1 MKLDANQPLKSAP
14 SPTSEGGRG
23 PASQSQRQSAGP
35 TAPNTAQSLRSGHH
49 SENPN
54 QQAVSNQD
62 NPKLAESRS
71 NSDQPSSTK
80 ADSQYVVE
88 KTRPLTQSE
97 QRALLALLPKEIAN
111 QLKQQLSRQPGP
123 PHETN
128 TGKLH
133 LVQAV
138 GPNGH
143 KNFTSIK
150 PYEVGQRLDLQQG
163 ADATRA
169 AGEAQPKPQVEQ
181 WQTARPLEASKL
193 NNILRQYQPLISK
206 VADILV
212 QDIQQALS
220 GTIKEGT
227 AKEGTA
233 KEGTAKEGAAKEGT
247 VKEGSLKP
255 VNPNL
260 GQPGTGT
267 PQPQNIKQSEIAAA
281 ETASTQKGQPAST
294 EQPPSKVESIKVH
307 YPVKEAKTPTQGK
320 DWMVVLLQ
328 PTKSS
333 DLSQQTGNKSTETI
347 QPMKVPPSNHNDR
360 QPTSQP
366 SANKGEQTSAVDSAS
381 RAQETSNTSRNI
393 SQLSQAQIQ
402 QLKNQWVEVA
412 NVKVLEAKDQTQWR
426 QQLQATLPS
435 DNKQV
440 TKGAEQTL
448 YQIQLKTPI
457 GQLQVISPT
466 QYKPGELIQL
476 QLAELTQTQSQTSV
490 KSENSL
496 LQLLALRQSAQQN
509 LNPALANALRQYQP
523 IKSAMQMLA
532 LQHIEAGKMQ
542 ALAASTR
549 DQLTQ
554 FIIPSSKSQK
564 GHPAN
569 TAAAGSLIS
578 NLNQADNQ
586 SKLQQLKQ
594 VAQQLLNNSA
604 LAKQNASITK
614 ASDNIS
620 NPTHSAGTQ
629 AVTKLPNTLINANNQ
644 ITSTDIRQALQQ
656 AGQELESNLKKL
668 AELPAQSVRQ
678 DQANK
683 LNVQRG
689 FGEIN
694 QNIQAGIKEWLK
706 DLTGK
711 GKTPQQAPMD
721 KQINNPANQSSVN
734 PNTVIK
740 STDNL
745 QPPLQSLKQLTDA
758 VKNDMKSWLMQNQV
772 QLMQVIQNDPN
783 GRADQKQLMDGLLR
797 VIFPKQAGFST
808 ASSEGGEPVIPKNLS
823 VQPHLQRLFTQLL
836 GQQSDSQGQDDSQ
849 QLRQLLNLTQ
859 NLTRLQQDQV
869 LNRNQQVQQPDSP
882 DFQMSLPY
890 LHDKQIQWC
899 ELECNQQETKPNE
912 KNSKRGW
919 HIILR
924 FAQDNSN
931 AFAVEANLVGNQLVL
946 SLWSEQQTRLQQ
958 LNQFMDLLKSKV
970 QKAGFVCEQ
979 IQSKH
984 GMPAKK
990 QRQIQ
995 QGLVDVRT

>member
-23 PASQSQRQSAGP
+23 PATQSQGQTTGP
-35 TAPNTAQSLRSGHH
+35 TTPNTAQSARRGHH

-54 QQAVSNQD
+54 HQAVSNQD

-71 NSDQPSSTK
+71 NSDQSSPTK
-80 ADSQYVVE
+80 VDSQYVVE

-111 QLKQQLSRQPGP
+111 QLKQQLTRQP
-123 PHETN
+123 ETPNEAN

-169 AGEAQPKPQVEQ
+169 AGEAQSKPQVEQ

-220 GTIKEGT
+220 GTVKEGT
-227 AKEGTA
+227 A
-233 KEGTAKEGAAKEGT
+233 
-247 VKEGSLKP
+247 KEGSLKP

-267 PQPQNIKQSEIAAA
+267 PQPQNIKQSEIAA

-294 EQPPSKVESIKVH
+294 EQPPSKVETIKVH

-320 DWMVVLLQ
+320 DWVVVLLQ

-333 DLSQQTGNKSTETI
+333 ALSQQTGNKSTETI
-347 QPMKVPPSNHNDR
+347 QPMKVPPSNNNER
-360 QPTSQP
+360 QPSSQPSSQP

-440 TKGAEQTL
+440 TKGSEQTL

-476 QLAELTQTQSQTSV
+476 QLAELTQTQSSV

-554 FIIPSSKSQK
+554 FIIPSSQSQK

-569 TAAAGSLIS
+569 KTAAGSLIS

-620 NPTHSAGTQ
+620 NPTQTASTQ
-629 AVTKLPNTLINANNQ
+629 AATKLPNTLINANNQ
-644 ITSTDIRQALQQ
+644 ITPTDIRQALQQ

-711 GKTPQQAPMD
+711 GKTPQQAPID
-721 KQINNPANQSSVN
+721 KQINPPANQSSVN

-740 STDNL
+740 STDNI
-745 QPPLQSLKQLTDA
+745 QPPLHSLKQLTDA

-797 VIFPKQAGFST
+797 VIFPKQAGFSA

-836 GQQSDSQGQDDSQ
+836 GQQNDSQGQDDSQ

-890 LHDKQIQWC
+890 LHEKQIQWC

-958 LNQFMDLLKSKV
+958 LNQYMDLLKSKV

>member
-1 MKLDANQPLKSAP
+1 MKLDANQPSKSAP
-14 SPTSEGGRG
+14 SPASEGGRG
-23 PASQSQRQSAGP
+23 PASHSQGQPTGP
-35 TAPNTAQSLRSGHH
+35 TIPNTTPSVRRGHH
-49 SENPN
+49 SENPK
-54 QQAVSNQD
+54 QQTVSNQN
-62 NPKLAESRS
+62 NPNLAETRS
-71 NSDQPSSTK
+71 NSDQPSLTK
-80 ADSQYVVE
+80 SDSHYVVE

-97 QRALLALLPKEIAN
+97 QRAFLALLPKEIVN
-111 QLKQQLSRQPGP
+111 QLKQQLSRQSENPNQP
-123 PHETN
+123 TA
-128 TGKLH
+128 GKLH

-169 AGEAQPKPQVEQ
+169 TGEAQTRPQVEQ

-227 AKEGTA
+227 AKEG
-233 KEGTAKEGAAKEGT
+233 
-247 VKEGSLKP
+247 SLKP
-255 VNPNL
+255 VNPAL

-267 PQPQNIKQSEIAAA
+267 PQPQNIKQSEITAA
-281 ETASTQKGQPAST
+281 ETASTLKGQPAST

-347 QPMKVPPSNHNDR
+347 QPMKVPPSNNNER

-366 SANKGEQTSAVDSAS
+366 STNKGEQTSAVDSSS

-435 DNKQV
+435 DNKQA
-440 TKGAEQTL
+440 TKGSEQTL
-448 YQIQLKTPI
+448 YQIQLKSPI

-476 QLAELTQTQSQTSV
+476 QLAELTQTQSSV

-554 FIIPSSKSQK
+554 FIIPSSQSQK

-569 TAAAGSLIS
+569 KATAGSLIS

-604 LAKQNASITK
+604 LAKQNASTTK
-614 ASDNIS
+614 ASDSIS
-620 NPTHSAGTQ
+620 NPTHAASTQ
-629 AVTKLPNTLINANNQ
+629 AATKLPNTLINANNQ
-644 ITSTDIRQALQQ
+644 ITPTDIRQALQQ

-711 GKTPQQAPMD
+711 GKTPQQAPID

-745 QPPLQSLKQLTDA
+745 QPQLHSLKQLTDA

-797 VIFPKQAGFST
+797 VIFPKQVGFSA

-899 ELECNQQETKPNE
+899 ELECHQQEAKPNE
-912 KNSKRGW
+912 KHSKRGW

-946 SLWSEQQTRLQQ
+946 SLWSEQQSRLQQ
-958 LNQFMDLLKSKV
+958 LNQYMDLLKSKV

>member
-1 MKLDANQPLKSAP
+1 MKLDANQPSKSAP

-23 PASQSQRQSAGP
+23 PASQSQGQPTGP
-35 TAPNTAQSLRSGHH
+35 TTPNTSPSVRRGHH
-49 SENPN
+49 SENPK
-54 QQAVSNQD
+54 QQTVSNQN
-62 NPKLAESRS
+62 NPKLADSRS
-71 NSDQPSSTK
+71 NSDQPSLTK
-80 ADSQYVVE
+80 SDSHYVVE

-97 QRALLALLPKEIAN
+97 QRAFLALLPKEIAN
-111 QLKQQLSRQPGP
+111 QLKQQLSRQSENPTQP
-123 PHETN
+123 TA
-128 TGKLH
+128 GKLH

-150 PYEVGQRLDLQQG
+150 SYEVGQRLDLQQG
-163 ADATRA
+163 ADAIRA
-169 AGEAQPKPQVEQ
+169 SGEAQSKPQIEQ
-181 WQTARPLEASKL
+181 WQTASPQEASKL

-212 QDIQQALS
+212 QDIQQALK
-220 GTIKEGT
+220 GAIKEET
-227 AKEGTA
+227 V
-233 KEGTAKEGAAKEGT
+233 KEGT
-247 VKEGSLKP
+247 VKEGSSKP

-260 GQPGTGT
+260 GQTGTGT
-267 PQPQNIKQSEIAAA
+267 PQAQNIKQSEIAVA
-281 ETASTQKGQPAST
+281 EKATTQKSQPASI

-307 YPVKEAKTPTQGK
+307 YPVKEAKTHTQGK
-320 DWMVVLLQ
+320 DWVMVLLQ

-347 QPMKVPPSNHNDR
+347 QPMKVPPSNHNER

-366 SANKGEQTSAVDSAS
+366 STNKGEQTSALDSAS

-435 DNKQV
+435 DNQQV
-440 TKGAEQTL
+440 TKGSEQTL

-476 QLAELTQTQSQTSV
+476 QLAELTQTQTSL

-554 FIIPSSKSQK
+554 FIIPSSQSQK

-569 TAAAGSLIS
+569 KAAAGSLIS

-604 LAKQNASITK
+604 LAKQNASTKK
-614 ASDNIS
+614 ASDNVS
-620 NPTHSAGTQ
+620 NSTQTASTQ
-629 AVTKLPNTLINANNQ
+629 ATTKLPNTLINANNQ
-644 ITSTDIRQALQQ
+644 ITPTDIRQALQQ

-668 AELPAQSVRQ
+668 SELPVQSIRQ

-711 GKTPQQAPMD
+711 GKNPQQTPID

-740 STDNL
+740 STENL
-745 QPPLQSLKQLTDA
+745 QPPLHSLKQLTDA

-797 VIFPKQAGFST
+797 IIFPKQAGFSAAT
-808 ASSEGGEPVIPKNLS
+808 SEGGEPVIPKNLS

-899 ELECNQQETKPNE
+899 ELECHQQEAKPNE
-912 KNSKRGW
+912 KDSKRGW

-924 FAQDNSN
+924 FAQENNN

-946 SLWSEQQTRLQQ
+946 SLWSEQQSRLQQ
-958 LNQFMDLLKSKV
+958 FNQYMDLLKSKV

>member
-23 PASQSQRQSAGP
+23 PASQTQGQTTGP
-35 TAPNTAQSLRSGHH
+35 TTPNTAQSVSRGHH

-62 NPKLAESRS
+62 NSKLAESRS

-111 QLKQQLSRQPGP
+111 QLKQQLTKKS
-123 PHETN
+123 ETPNDAN

-163 ADATRA
+163 ANATRA
-169 AGEAQPKPQVEQ
+169 AEEAQSKPQIEQ

-220 GTIKEGT
+220 GSV
-227 AKEGTA
+227 
-233 KEGTAKEGAAKEGT
+233 KEGT
-247 VKEGSLKP
+247 VKKVGSSKP
-255 VNPNL
+255 VNPAL

-267 PQPQNIKQSEIAAA
+267 PQPQNIKQSEIAAT
-281 ETASTQKGQPAST
+281 ETASTQKGHPAST
-294 EQPPSKVESIKVH
+294 EQPPSKVESINVH

-320 DWMVVLLQ
+320 DWVVVLLQ

-347 QPMKVPPSNHNDR
+347 QPMKVPPSNNNER
-360 QPTSQP
+360 QPTSQPSSQP
-366 SANKGEQTSAVDSAS
+366 SANKGEQTAAVDSSS

-402 QLKNQWVEVA
+402 QLKNQWAEVA

-435 DNKQV
+435 DNKQA
-440 TKGAEQTL
+440 TKGSEQTL

-476 QLAELTQTQSQTSV
+476 QLAELTQTQSSV

-554 FIIPSSKSQK
+554 FIIPSSQSQK

-569 TAAAGSLIS
+569 KAAAGSLIS

-604 LAKQNASITK
+604 LAKQNASTTK

-620 NPTHSAGTQ
+620 NPTQTASTQ
-629 AVTKLPNTLINANNQ
+629 AATKLPNTLLNANNQ
-644 ITSTDIRQALQQ
+644 ITPTDIRQALQQ

-678 DQANK
+678 DQATK

-711 GKTPQQAPMD
+711 GKTPQQAPID

-745 QPPLQSLKQLTDA
+745 QPPFHSLKQLTDA

-797 VIFPKQAGFST
+797 VIFPKQAGFSA

-836 GQQSDSQGQDDSQ
+836 GQQSDPQGQDDRQ

-899 ELECNQQETKPNE
+899 ELECNQQEAKPNE